1 MNVLEY
7 LRQLNDGLFI
17 NHILMVKRDVFSDII
32 KDNISDEF
40 ICPIPLSL
48 GKQLFIGKESKKSVI
63 IDFSTNPRTIIII
76 DAEDLD
82 QDDSYLVLKYG
93 KILNEG
99 IRIWS

>member
-7 LRQLNDGLFI
+7 LRQLNDGLI
-17 NHILMVKRDVFSDII
+17 ANYNLMDKRNVFSDII
-32 KDNISDEF
+32 KDNIPDEF

-76 DAEDLD
+76 DTEDLD